1 MMSVWSL
8 KLGSSKLRRSS
19 VAELVLVTYTCFS
32 GTWREP
38 YFLLDYFVSAQAYG
52 AFFRIISD
60 CSSQY
65 CYPADVGEK
74 VHRVNQIRWRDF
86 NSSSSAPST
95 PPLPLFIA
103 PFFFFFFFLRHCRF
117 FPGSSVP
124 SFGSSFRTR
133 PSRIPSRLLTLS
145 LPVSRVRHCSAEAH
159 RMAAQDRETLPDV

>member
-117 FPGSSVP
+117 FPWLLGSILWIQFP
-124 SFGSSFRTR
+124 YQ
-133 PSRIPSRLLTLS
+133 
-145 LPVSRVRHCSAEAH
+145 A
-159 RMAAQDRETLPDV
+159 LPDSFSASYTQSTSLSRATLFR